1 MQELDS
7 TGKVACSA
15 RCWVADELKFQV
27 APLCKLEL
35 RMDVGTLGESAAVVH
50 SHLQDHHL

>member
-15 RCWVADELKFQV
+15 RRWVADELKFQV